1 MKGTGYSYL
10 LPGSM
15 NIYGS
20 LHYQAIGW
28 LDTFVAYNYRH
39 NSGGWIEQYG
49 NKYAREE
56 STLSYINLGLEI
68 QLSPLLRLNE
78 IAVLLLPTKF

>member
-1 MKGTGYSYL
+1 
-10 LPGSM
+10 M

-28 LDTFVAYNYRH
+28 PDTFVAYNYRH

-49 NKYAREE
+49 NKYAREGE
-56 STLSYINLGLEI
+56 YPFIYQS
-68 QLSPLLRLNE
+68 
-78 IAVLLLPTKF
+78 